1 MTTTADIFLKWVFPI
16 LGGVVSILM
25 FLAPL
30 QAVIRAR
37 KERVLGHLNPL
48 PFPAQLAN
56 SAGWIAYSYVI
67 EPTNSQ
73 GSVFVF
79 VPNYIGLLLG
89 FYFTMSCYGL
99 ANAKT
104 RDNQMLVMLF
114 FAGLLA
120 LIGLIGVQVRLSVH
134 NLQLLWGFTSNAILL
149 LYYGAP
155 LSTVY
160 TVISTQSA
168 ASLSWPLSV
177 MQVIN
182 GSLWLGYGLAVSD
195 PFIWV
200 PNGIGA
206 CAGGFQVFL
215 LILFR
220 KKHRHSPPPSETDTV
235 TSSQRELT
243 TGMADS
249 SLIVNSTSSKLD
261 APTGSN
267 GFPTGILVEEVVHD
281 FDRSGHQSI

>member
-16 LGGVVSILM
+16 LGGLVSILM

-30 QAVIRAR
+30 QAVICAR

-56 SAGWIAYSYVI
+56 AAGWIAYSYVI

-79 VPNYIGLLLG
+79 VPNYVGLLLG
-89 FYFTMSCYGL
+89 FYFTMTCYGL
-99 ANAKT
+99 ANSKT

-114 FAGLLA
+114 FAGVLA
-120 LIGLIGVQVRLSVH
+120 LIGAIGVLVRLSVH
-134 NLQLLWGFTSNAILL
+134 SLQLLWGFTANAILL

-182 GSLWLGYGLAVSD
+182 GTLWLGYGLAVND

-206 CAGGFQVFL
+206 CAGGLQVSL
-215 LILFR
+215 LIIFR
-220 KKHRHSPPPSETDTV
+220 KKKRQSPPPSEAETGTL
-235 TSSQRELT
+235 SSQHELT
-243 TGMADS
+243 AGISDS
-249 SLIVNSTSSKLD
+249 SLIALSQSSSKEEGFKD
-261 APTGSN
+261 SSD
-267 GFPTGILVEEVVHD
+267 FPTGIIVEEAPHVAA
-281 FDRSGHQSI
+281 